1 VQVEK
6 SSYVWLPL
14 LPRLDGQGY
23 ELVYADK
30 WSPSDYKERA
40 RIPVV
45 YNNGTEPEGISID
58 NVPMNEG
65 ATGGGSVEPEGAA
78 AEVWSALFCFLVVP
92 AFAIIFA
99 GAGSCSLCLQ
109 EVLVMIYSG
118 QTRVFCSE
126 LTLQQTCFLE
136 RAKSKP
142 WIFANAE
149 PCV

>member
-1 VQVEK
+1 MQVEK

-30 WSPSDYKERA
+30 WSPTDYKERA

-45 YNNGTEPEGISID
+45 YNNGTEPEGISIN
-58 NVPMNEG
+58 NVPMKEG

-78 AEVWSALFCFLVVP
+78 AEVWSALFCFLVAP
-92 AFAIIFA
+92 AISA
-99 GAGSCSLCLQ
+99 GAASCSLCLQ

-126 LTLQQTCFLE
+126 LSSYSNLL
-136 RAKSKP
+136 S
-142 WIFANAE
+142 
-149 PCV
+149 